1 MAAVGLHEVLR
12 EWGRIGTIGFGGPPA
27 HVALLR
33 ELCVE
38 RRGWIDARE
47 FEDANAVT
55 GLLPGP
61 ASTQLAILCA
71 ERVAGRRGAVVGGLA
86 FILPGLVLLLALAA
100 VTLQDAPPD
109 WVRGLSAGA
118 GAAVVAVVARAGFD
132 LAGPASATGR
142 VPRWCAP
149 PRTWPPARPRRSRS
163 APGWCWHCWAA
174 DLRSS
179 RCAAACPARRGPPC
193 TPGPRCWCSPR
204 RAPASFP
211 RWPGR
216 R

>member
-118 GAAVVAVVARAGFD
+118 GA
-132 LAGPASATGR
+132 
-142 VPRWCAP
+142 
-149 PRTWPPARPRRSRS
+149 
-163 APGWCWHCWAA
+163 GW
-174 DLRSS
+174 S
-179 RCAAACPARRGPPC
+179 
-193 TPGPRCWCSPR
+193 TT
-204 RAPASFP
+204 
-211 RWPGR
+211 
-216 R
+216 